1 MRIAQRFNAGI
12 EVGLY
17 QVPKGRQNPR
27 SVGRPFGTYA
37 FGRPYPA
44 LKRWAILRRPSG
56 QQLGSLKILAALGVS
71 PAVSCGVLPGES
83 GISGTTCLDIGSAGP
98 GGRMPPS
105 NGRRGR
111 PPLRNGSV

>member
-12 EVGLY
+12 EVWFY
-17 QVPKGRQNPR
+17 QVPKGRLNLR

-56 QQLGSLKILAALGVS
+56 TVDRALWTLDYLG
-71 PAVSCGVLPGES
+71 
-83 GISGTTCLDIGSAGP
+83 GP
-98 GGRMPPS
+98 
-105 NGRRGR
+105 
-111 PPLRNGSV
+111 